1 MDFLNSIFGSLGETL
16 AKVLPT
22 SPFQEHIANFSQIPY
37 LGWLNWF
44 IPIKACLV
52 VFSTWLVAV
61 GLFYFYSIAMR
72 WVKMIGD

>member
-1 MDFLNSIFGSLGETL
+1 MEFLQSIFGSLGDTL
-16 AKVLPT
+16 MEVLPT
-22 SPFQEHIANFSQIPY
+22 SPFQEYISQFAGIQY

-44 IPIKACLV
+44 IPIKSCLT